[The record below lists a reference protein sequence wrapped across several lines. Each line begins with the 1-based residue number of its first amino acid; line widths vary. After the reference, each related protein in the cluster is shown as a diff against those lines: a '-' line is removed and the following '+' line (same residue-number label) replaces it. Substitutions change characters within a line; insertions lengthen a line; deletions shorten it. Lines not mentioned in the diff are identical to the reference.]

1 MAGRAGVFSYDEI
14 YAMVEAIPEGRVATY
29 GQIARLVG
37 RPRHARQVGYA
48 LAATPPERTIPWH
61 RVINAQG
68 EISPR
73 CKPGYDEYQRLL
85 LEDEG
90 VVFDDRGRI
99 SLARF
104 QWRSGLTAG
113 GVREEGFA
121 L

>member
-1 MAGRAGVFSYDEI
+1 MFTYDAI

-48 LAATPPERTIPWH
+48 LAVTPPERAIPWH
-61 RVINAQG
+61 RVINARG
-68 EISPR
+68 EISAR

-90 VVFDDRGRI
+90 VVFDERGRI

-104 QWRSGLTAG
+104 QWRPSRTGARVG
-113 GVREEGFA
+113 QRV
-121 L
+121 